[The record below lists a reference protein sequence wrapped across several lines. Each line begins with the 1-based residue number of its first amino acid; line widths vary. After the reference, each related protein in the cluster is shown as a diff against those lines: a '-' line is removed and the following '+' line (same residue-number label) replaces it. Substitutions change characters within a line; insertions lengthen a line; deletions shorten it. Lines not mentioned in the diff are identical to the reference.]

1 MLLLTFVYVFR
12 ATFLQHETNRV
23 EKLNLESLAH
33 PGVMRPYDGKSL
45 GFYLIYT

>member
-1 MLLLTFVYVFR
+1 MFDSLIVTFVFVNFR

-33 PGVMRPYDGKSL
+33 PGIMRPYDGKSTGL
-45 GFYLIYT
+45 